1 VQSLLST
8 KGVKMSDYDINIG
21 IHHKINL
28 KEKNLKKLKQNCDA
42 FESEI
47 LNFYL
52 KKALKEESKLYPETP
67 GEKIYKSM
75 QTEQISKQISGNF
88 GYSELLFNYLKK
100 SI

>member
-1 VQSLLST
+1 
-8 KGVKMSDYDINIG
+8 MSDYNINIG
-21 IHHKINL
+21 IHHNINL

-47 LNFYL
+47 LNFFL
-52 KKALKEESKLYPETP
+52 KKALKDESKLFPETP

-75 QTEQISKQISGNF
+75 QIEQMSKEVSGNF

-100 SI
+100 EL

>member
-1 VQSLLST
+1 
-8 KGVKMSDYDINIG
+8 MSNYDINIG

-28 KEKNLKKLKQNCDA
+28 KEQNLKKLKQNCDA

-47 LNFYL
+47 LNFFL
-52 KKALKEESKLYPETP
+52 KKALKEESKLFPQSP

-75 QTEQISKQISGNF
+75 QIEQISKQISGNF

-100 SI
+100 SV